1 MNKLILTLAITFG
14 MIAITANY
22 TYAGQKDKKDKTKSS
37 LVKKLNTLVQ
47 KDAED
52 LLHLENWMK
61 EVEIFSI
68 DEVVEEDAL
77 KVEYWMIESGQ
88 FANNNEEKIA
98 LEAWMLGEKFTGSPL
113 NAIENELDIKVE
125 KWMFKF

>member
-14 MIAITANY
+14 MMTFTANH

-37 LVKKLNTLVQ
+37 LVKKINALVK

-61 EVEIFSI
+61 KVESFTA
-68 DEVVEEDAL
+68 DEIVEEDAL
-77 KVEYWMIESGQ
+77 EVENWMIESGQ
-88 FANNNEEKIA
+88 FKNTNEEEIA
-98 LEAWMLGEKFTGSPL
+98 LEGWMLGEKFTETTL
-113 NAIENELDIKVE
+113 NATENEADIKIE
-125 KWMFKF
+125 KWMFRF

>member
-1 MNKLILTLAITFG
+1 MNKLILTLTITFG
-14 MIAITANY
+14 MMAITANY
-22 TYAGQKDKKDKTKSS
+22 TYAGQKDNKDKAKTS

-61 EVEIFSI
+61 KVESFAI

-77 KVEYWMIESGQ
+77 KVENWMIESGQ
-88 FANNNEEKIA
+88 LANNNEEEIA
-98 LEAWMLGEKFTGSPL
+98 LESWMLGEKFTETQS
-113 NAIENELDIKVE
+113 NVAENESNIKVE